1 MYVCGSTK
9 ELKEGQM
16 LKIQKSKINLIL
28 PVVCCGALIAA
39 GFAIVDTIAMSTY
52 AAVPT
57 LKTITTM
64 QEMTSLV
71 CASSEIGD
79 TNTLTDARDGETYTV
94 RKHEDGN
101 CWMTQ
106 NLRLA
111 GEKTLTPA
119 DSDVAS
125 DYTLPASD
133 INGFDESNYYASQM
147 YYAGDETN
155 GAYYSWTAATAGTG
169 DASLTKG
176 DAPSSICPKGWK
188 LPPNKGNGSYANFVE
203 KVGITD
209 DASGSTKIRSEP
221 YNFANAGLVF
231 YNTLA
236 GVGADGHYWSRTIR
250 SNNDKYAY
258 NLWLASTNA
267 DTSGSDRRSYGFSV
281 RCVAVSLG
289 GSDESNVAIEVAPV
303 LTIDATAGMEDVV
316 EANEITTGNISATVT
331 ANTAYQVMLSAAQTA
346 LRDANIANEEIPA
359 SANVTPGTDAWGIA
373 TGNTDTPYAAITTS
387 PTVYPATVTDGTE
400 VAQKVHQFGI
410 GVSVSSSLSSGTY
423 STIVTVTAAAP

>member
-1 MYVCGSTK
+1 
-9 ELKEGQM
+9 M
-16 LKIQKSKINLIL
+16 LRIQKKKIKAVIPLL
-28 PVVCCGALIAA
+28 CVGMLVLSGMTTFTSL
-39 GFAIVDTIAMSTY
+39 TTY
-52 AAVPT
+52 AAGET
-57 LKTITTM
+57 RTIADITNM
-64 QEMTSLV
+64 QDMTQSI
-71 CASSEIGD
+71 CANSKVGD
-79 TNTLTDARDGETYTV
+79 TATLTDTRDNSTYTI
-94 RKHEDGN
+94 RKHEDKN

-106 NLRLA
+106 NLRLT

-119 DSDVAS
+119 DSDVVS

-188 LPPNKGNGSYANFVE
+188 LPPNSGNGSYTNFTSAT
-203 KVGITD
+203 GITNNAD
-209 DASGSTKIRSEP
+209 GSNKIRSAP
-221 YNFANAGLVF
+221 YNFPYAGDV
-231 YNTLA
+231 YNGSLFN
-236 GVGADGHYWSRTIR
+236 VGSLGLYWSRTVFSGNSQNAYLLVFNSSNVYPADGSIR
-250 SNNDKYAY
+250 Y
-258 NLWLASTNA
+258 
-267 DTSGSDRRSYGFSV
+267 YGFSV

-373 TGNTDTPYAAITTS
+373 TNAEATAYAAITNS
-387 PTVYPATVTDGTE
+387 PTVYYSSATGSGTPG
-400 VAQKVHQFGI
+400 QTVHQFGI
-410 GVSVSSSLSSGTY
+410 GASISPALPAGTY
-423 STIVTVTAAAP
+423 STIVTVTAAAL

>member
-1 MYVCGSTK
+1 
-9 ELKEGQM
+9 M

-79 TNTLTDARDGETYTV
+79 TNTLTDTRDGETYTV

-119 DSDVAS
+119 DSDVVS

-188 LPPNKGNGSYANFVE
+188 LPPNSGNGSYTNFTSAT
-203 KVGITD
+203 GITNNAD
-209 DASGSTKIRSEP
+209 GSNKIRSAP
-221 YNFANAGLVF
+221 YNFPYAGDV
-231 YNTLA
+231 YNGSLFN
-236 GVGADGHYWSRTIR
+236 VGSLGLYWSRTVFSGNSQNAYLLVFNSSNVYPADGSIR
-250 SNNDKYAY
+250 Y
-258 NLWLASTNA
+258 
-267 DTSGSDRRSYGFSV
+267 YGFSV

-373 TGNTDTPYAAITTS
+373 TNAEATAYAAITNS
-387 PTVYPATVTDGTE
+387 PTVYYSSATGSGTPG
-400 VAQKVHQFGI
+400 QTVHQFGI
-410 GVSVSSSLSSGTY
+410 GASISPALPAGTY
-423 STIVTVTAAAP
+423 STIVTVTAAAL